1 MNQLLGAAVLCVAAQ
16 CARCLQTVALQAVF
30 SNSLRADL
38 AVGTLFI
45 QSLSCHSPVCT
56 NSFGTRYLYFT

>member
-38 AVGTLFI
+38 VHTESELPFACLYQFLWYKISVFH
-45 QSLSCHSPVCT
+45 LS
-56 NSFGTRYLYFT
+56 GKE